1 MANSNSD
8 KKFDDKNYWKNR
20 HSSVDTIKASGLKS
34 VSVKA
39 NHYIY
44 RILTEQYAKLLS
56 KLDLKDVKTILDCG
70 FGDGHFLQFFVENYS
85 DKKLTGVDISQAAKE
100 KIDFVPKKQLHVAD
114 LATLNL
120 DKKFDLV
127 HCFDVLYHVL
137 DENDYRSSLENIAK
151 HSNNYVILHE
161 KFVRKSPRFS
171 SAHVRFRRREYT
183 NQILNSKGFYLHSE
197 IPTHFLGVRFFSY
210 RLNKLIPG
218 ILYKVD
224 KYIADHFPEHLQE
237 VLGTHTIRV
246 YKKSSETS

>member
-1 MANSNSD
+1 MAEQAT
-8 KKFDDKNYWKNR
+8 KFDDKTYWKQR
-20 HSSVDTIKASGLKS
+20 HENEGSIKASGLKS

-39 NHYIY
+39 NGYIY
-44 RILTEQYAKLLS
+44 RILTEQYAKLLA

-70 FGDGHFLQFFVENYS
+70 YGDGHFLKFFNDNYGHM
-85 DKKLTGVDISQAAKE
+85 KLTGVDISQAAKD
-100 KIDFVPKKQLHVAD
+100 KIDFIPKKRLHVGD

-137 DENDYRSSLENIAK
+137 DENDYRASLENMAS
-151 HSNNYVILHE
+151 HSNKYVIMHE

-171 SAHVRFRRREYT
+171 STHVRFRRREYT

-197 IPTHFLGVRFFSY
+197 IPTHFLGFRFLTY

-224 KYIADHFPEHLQE
+224 KYIADHFPEHLLE

-246 YKKSSETS
+246 YKKSSENI